1 MVIGCAFIDVFILFI
16 VGKTVDSSRCVVDKI
31 LTMTDEELI
40 FRCDKSFAN
49 ERRSLVDTLVDLAA
63 VVRQDSQL
71 KVGYPNSTKLLME
84 RYGFSAA
91 AAKKR
96 LWLLNATMRFPA
108 ILDFLSSGRL
118 HVSRVYLLLAHLTQE
133 NYLAFLEKAATF
145 EDDVEI
151 TWWLVGMFPKEV
163 PDEREKIKP
172 LTKDRAEFSLIVDR
186 QFIDLLNR
194 SREIHKH
201 AVPDESA
208 LKIIKRA
215 LREDLKRNDPI
226 QRRERRAARA
236 EKTSRPPQA
245 KQPSMARKVPKVTS
259 DEAGIASGDTCNF
272 PGSLTRCTARGGL
285 EDDHCYNHAWGGSSD
300 AANVQKLCK
309 LHNALKGRKDFRRDY
324 RRKT

>member
-1 MVIGCAFIDVFILFI
+1 
-16 VGKTVDSSRCVVDKI
+16 
-31 LTMTDEELI
+31 MTDEELI
-40 FRCDKSFAN
+40 FRCDKSFAS
-49 ERRSLVDTLVDLAA
+49 ERGSLVETLVNLAA

-71 KVGYPNSTKLLME
+71 KVGYPNSTRLLME

-118 HVSRVYLLLAHLTQE
+118 HVSRIYLLLAHLTQE
-133 NYLAFLEKAATF
+133 NHLEFLEKATTF
-145 EDDVEI
+145 EDDIEI
-151 TWWLVGMFPKEV
+151 TWWLVEMFPKEV

-172 LTKDRAEFSLIVDR
+172 LDKDRAEFSLIVDR
-186 QFIDLLNR
+186 EFVDLLKR

-208 LKIIKRA
+208 LKLLKRA

-226 QRRERRAARA
+226 QRRARRAARA
-236 EKTSRPPQA
+236 KKKERPPQA
-245 KQPSMARKVPKVTS
+245 KQPSMTGKVTKVTS
-259 DEAGIASGDTCNF
+259 DEAGAESNDACNF
-272 PGSLTRCTARGGL
+272 QGTLTRCTQRAGL
-285 EDDHCYNHAWGGSSD
+285 QDDHCYNRSWGGSSD
-300 AANVQKLCK
+300 LPNIQKLCRS
-309 LHNALKGRKDFRRDY
+309 HNALKGRQDFGRDY